1 MLADNCGDRIAAVT
15 IEEGDGKSF
24 LKFHGY
30 TNIGSRYYDGEGFHG
45 RMAMSK
51 SKYGIIAIEISP
63 TAWIFPIQ
71 GFSTHSNL
79 DRRDG
84 NCRKFDDEFTRGEGL

>member
-1 MLADNCGDRIAAVT
+1 
-15 IEEGDGKSF
+15 
-24 LKFHGY
+24 
-30 TNIGSRYYDGEGFHG
+30 
-45 RMAMSK
+45 MSK

-71 GFSTHSNL
+71 GCSTHSNL

-84 NCRKFDDEFTRGEGL
+84 NRRKFHDEFTRGEEDYECLKEKRAARDMAACKIEFPLWGGNKAT